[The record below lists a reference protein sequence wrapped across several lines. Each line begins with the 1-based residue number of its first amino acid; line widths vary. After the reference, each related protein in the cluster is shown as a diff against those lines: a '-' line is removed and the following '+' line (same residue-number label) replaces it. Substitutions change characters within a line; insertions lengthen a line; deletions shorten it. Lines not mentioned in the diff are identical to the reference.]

1 MNSSPIYK
9 HLIHAWQV
17 TLNGQKIRRFNFFWS
32 ILDTIILSGTLIYQI
47 GYVWLDVMGKKSDFF
62 EWLLLSIRSLLWH
75 HGTTFISGVLFIGLF
90 YFLVNFLIKNI
101 FNAGLIYL
109 IRAFNNKNQREYRV
123 MSALNFWWRKSIKL
137 AEYHSLLF
145 WSKPVYIFYIFF
157 WGYRLLS
164 GNWGIIFTMAGIF
177 VVALVITRFLFEYAR
192 YYIMLNNVGVFE
204 ALGLSL
210 SMTLENVNVTLRIF
224 ISLLVVYL
232 REIILLFSIFLL
244 PFIMSWLVALGLGPV
259 FLQWV
264 FIFIGLVYFA
274 FLIIVSAMNAV
285 IELFVESLWYS
296 VFRENAEHASH
307 DAGHGHSG
315 DHGHDSHHGHST
327 DNHHH

>member
-17 TLNGQKIRRFNFFWS
+17 TLNGQKIRRFNFIWS
-32 ILDTIILSGTLIYQI
+32 LLDTIILSGTLIYQL
-47 GYVWLDVMGKKSDFF
+47 GYIWLDVMGRKSDFF
-62 EWLLLSIRSLLWH
+62 EWLISSIKSLLWN
-75 HGTTFISGVLFIGLF
+75 HGTTFVSSLLFIGIF

-109 IRAFNNKNQREYRV
+109 IRAFNNKNEREYRM
-123 MSALNFWWRKSIKL
+123 MSAFTFWWKKSIKL

-157 WGYRLLS
+157 WWYRLLS
-164 GNWGIIFTMAGIF
+164 GNWWVIFMMAGIF
-177 VVALVITRFLFEYAR
+177 VIALVVTRFLFEYAR
-192 YYIMLNNVGVFE
+192 YYIMMNDAGVFE

-210 SMTLENVNVTLRIF
+210 GMTLENIDVTLRIF
-224 ISLLVVYL
+224 VSLLVVYI
-232 REIILLFSIFLL
+232 REIILLFGIFLL
-244 PFIMSWLVALGLGPV
+244 PFIMSWLVALGLAPI

-296 VFRENAEHASH
+296 VFRENVEHA
-307 DAGHGHSG
+307 GHSG
-315 DHGHDSHHGHST
+315 GHHAHHDAKHGHHAT